1 MDAPAPEARM
11 AHTPSFNRHHSNPA
25 SRLAYERP
33 WLVVLAVLAIF
44 AFYVA
49 SGNYSFAQSLLNSAS
64 ARPQSALVN
73 AESVPTRV
81 AETGSASFSNQT
93 GTLQQ
98 SDVTS
103 ATEPSLSAETSSA
116 AAVQQAAPATT
127 TQAVAAPAIQLQT
140 VTTTAERWAT
150 AGIVLV
156 TEGQQ
161 WDDATLSNVDAAL
174 SQLPISVLANL
185 GNPDLGPLHILVNG
199 EGRAMSGAQP
209 YGGSANYFST
219 NDGVNE
225 LVLYPDQRVSTV
237 LHELGHAYNLRATP
251 AGRYAQVLIDPEMES
266 FMAATGWQVLTP
278 RDIVAQSIDHTQ
290 IAYNYT
296 GSFMWD
302 DLSHLDPLEDF
313 ANSFAMYYYNPT
325 GLKASS
331 PQRYDWFAAHLPK

>member
-1 MDAPAPEARM
+1 MDAPVAEARM
-11 AHTPSFNRHHSNPA
+11 AHTPTFDRSHSNPA

-33 WLVVLAVLAIF
+33 WLIVLAVLAIF

-49 SGNYSFAQSLLNSAS
+49 SGNYSFAQPIIDNL
-64 ARPQSALVN
+64 RPVAPATS
-73 AESVPTRV
+73 PV
-81 AETGSASFSNQT
+81 AETSSASLSSQT
-93 GTLQQ
+93 GAIQQ
-98 SDVTS
+98 SGVDSTAS
-103 ATEPSLSAETSSA
+103 ASLSAETSSA
-116 AAVQQAAPATT
+116 TAVQQTGPATT
-127 TQAVAAPAIQLQT
+127 TQAVAAPVTQLQT
-140 VTTTAERWAT
+140 VATTAERWAT

-156 TEGQQ
+156 SEGQQ
-161 WDDATLSNVDAAL
+161 WDEATLTNVDAAL
-174 SQLPISVLANL
+174 SQLPPGVLASL
-185 GNPDLGPLHILVNG
+185 GNPDLGPLHILVNS

-251 AGRYAQVLIDPEMES
+251 AGRYAQVLVDPEMES

-278 RDIVAQSIDHTQ
+278 PEVVAQSIDHTQ
-290 IAYNYT
+290 IDYGYT

-302 DLSHLDPLEDF
+302 DLSHFDPLEDY
-313 ANSFAMYYYNPT
+313 ANSFAMYFYDPA

-331 PQRYDWFAAHLPK
+331 PQRYDWFAGHLPQ

>member
-1 MDAPAPEARM
+1 MDAPVAEARM
-11 AHTPSFNRHHSNPA
+11 AHTPSFNRSHSNA
-25 SRLAYERP
+25 AARLAYERP
-33 WLVVLAVLAIF
+33 WFIVLAVLAIF

-49 SGNYSFAQSLLNSAS
+49 SGNYSFAQPLLNRA
-64 ARPQSALVN
+64 AHPV
-73 AESVPTRV
+73 ESSPAPV
-81 AETGSASFSNQT
+81 AETSSASLSDI
-93 GTLQQ
+93 GSIQQ
-98 SDVTS
+98 PGVTAS
-103 ATEPSLSAETSSA
+103 ADASLSAETTSA
-116 AAVQQAAPATT
+116 TAFQQAGRAT
-127 TQAVAAPAIQLQT
+127 TQAVAAPVTQLQT
-140 VTTTAERWAT
+140 VVTTAERWAT

-161 WDDATLSNVDAAL
+161 WDDTTLNNVDAAL
-174 SQLPISVLANL
+174 SQLTLSVLAGL
-185 GNPDLGPLHILVNG
+185 GNPELGPLHILVNG

-237 LHELGHAYNLRATP
+237 LHEMGHAYNLRATP
-251 AGRYAQVLIDPEMES
+251 AGHYAQVLIDPEMES

-302 DLSHLDPLEDF
+302 DLSHFDPLEDY
-313 ANSFAMYYYNPT
+313 ANSFAMYFYDPA

-331 PQRYDWFAAHLPK
+331 PQRYDWFATHLTK